1 MGFMWWIYALL
12 AGVSLAGYLL
22 STGLSRTDAK
32 VLSLYRGM
40 GAMVAFG
47 PLAFFV
53 TMPQDIHFYVLSGI
67 AGFVVLILDFL
78 MFRAAQDYGAGTV
91 GRLTPISIAFI
102 FLGWVVY
109 DPAYRDL
116 MVAWPLWQS
125 GAVVLCLVG
134 GIVSLSAMRHD
145 PIARSAIKVSLV
157 IALLGAFID
166 AASKVAL
173 DYGSLPDIGLAYMA
187 ATGVAAGITSA
198 VSYIFLMPHVS
209 IRDAFS
215 PSAMIGGALLLL
227 SLAGLILFKMYAMRD
242 VANPSYVVALI
253 CTAPLWITL
262 YHKVTKT
269 PDPTDLRAGFAFVI
283 CMVGLVLFSDSSLS
297 AGP

>member
-1 MGFMWWIYALL
+1 
-12 AGVSLAGYLL
+12 
-22 STGLSRTDAK
+22 
-32 VLSLYRGM
+32 
-40 GAMVAFG
+40 
-47 PLAFFV
+47 
-53 TMPQDIHFYVLSGI
+53 
-67 AGFVVLILDFL
+67 
-78 MFRAAQDYGAGTV
+78 
-91 GRLTPISIAFI
+91 
-102 FLGWVVY
+102 
-109 DPAYRDL
+109 
-116 MVAWPLWQS
+116 
-125 GAVVLCLVG
+125 
-134 GIVSLSAMRHD
+134 MRHD

-157 IALLGAFID
+157 IAFLGAFID

-297 AGP
+297 AGL

>member
-1 MGFMWWIYALL
+1 MWWMYALL
-12 AGVSLAGYLL
+12 AGISLAGYLL
-22 STGLSRTDAK
+22 STGLSRADAK

-40 GAMVAFG
+40 GAAVAFG

-53 TMPQDIHFYVLSGI
+53 TMPDDIHFYILSAV

-116 MVAWPLWQS
+116 MVAWPLWQT
-125 GAVVLCLVG
+125 GAVIVCLVG

-145 PIARSAIKVSLV
+145 PIARNAIKISLV
-157 IALLGAFID
+157 IAILGAFID

-173 DYGSLPDIGLAYMA
+173 DYGDLPDIGLAYMA

-198 VSYIFLMPHVS
+198 LSYVFLMPQVK
-209 IRDAFS
+209 IRDAFA
-215 PSAMIGGALLLL
+215 PSALIGGVLLLL
-227 SLAGLILFKMYAMRD
+227 SLAGLILFKMYAMRG

-262 YHKVTKT
+262 YHKLTKT

-283 CMVGLVLFSDSSLS
+283 CMVGLVLFSDASLS

>member
-1 MGFMWWIYALL
+1 MYALL
-12 AGVSLAGYLL
+12 AGISLAGYLL
-22 STGLSRTDAK
+22 STGLSRADAK
-32 VLSLYRGM
+32 VLSLYRGI
-40 GAMVAFG
+40 GAAVAFG

-53 TMPQDIHFYVLSGI
+53 TMPDDIYFYILSAL

-116 MVAWPLWQS
+116 MVAWPLWQT
-125 GAVVLCLVG
+125 GTVIVCLVG

-145 PIARSAIKVSLV
+145 PIARNAIKISLV
-157 IALLGAFID
+157 IAILGAFID

-173 DYGSLPDIGLAYMA
+173 DYGDLPDIGLAYMA

-198 VSYIFLMPHVS
+198 LSYVFLMPQVKL
-209 IRDAFS
+209 RDAFS
-215 PSAMIGGALLLL
+215 PSALIGGVLLLL
-227 SLAGLILFKMYAMRD
+227 SLAGLILFKMYAMRG

-262 YHKVTKT
+262 YHKLTKT

-283 CMVGLVLFSDSSLS
+283 CMVGLVLFSDASLS

>member
-1 MGFMWWIYALL
+1 MWWMYALL
-12 AGVSLAGYLL
+12 AGISLAGYLL
-22 STGLSRTDAK
+22 STGLSRADAK

-40 GAMVAFG
+40 GATVAFG

-53 TMPQDIHFYVLSGI
+53 TMPDDIHFYILSAV

-116 MVAWPLWQS
+116 MVAWPLWQT
-125 GAVVLCLVG
+125 GAVIVCLVG

-145 PIARSAIKVSLV
+145 PIARSAIKISLV
-157 IALLGAFID
+157 IAILGAFID

-173 DYGSLPDIGLAYMA
+173 DYGDLPDIGLAYMA

-198 VSYIFLMPHVS
+198 LSYVFLMPQVTLK
-209 IRDAFS
+209 DVFS
-215 PSAMIGGALLLL
+215 PSAMIGGVLVLL
-227 SLAGLILFKMYAMRD
+227 SLAGLILFKMYAMRG

-262 YHKVTKT
+262 YHKLTKT

-283 CMVGLVLFSDSSLS
+283 CMVGLVLFSDASLS

>member
-1 MGFMWWIYALL
+1 MGFMWWIYALF
-12 AGVSLAGYLL
+12 AGLSFAGYLL

-47 PLAFFV
+47 PFAFFV
-53 TMPQDIHFYVLSGI
+53 TMPQDIHFYVLSGA
-67 AGFVVLILDFL
+67 AGFIVLILDFL

-215 PSAMIGGALLLL
+215 PSAIIGGTLLLL